1 MTKQFHTKANDIIGV
16 SGCELPDFGT
26 RISKLETI
34 TIAHPMSKKNRQVK
48 QIFFCLALVLILF
61 ACQRNPLKVN
71 VSDVSVDLKIKHLD
85 VELLKLKQDQI
96 LTSIPE
102 LKRSFAEFFDLFTY
116 RMISIGGSDQEKF
129 QESLY
134 YFISDTLILK
144 LELKVAE
151 KLDTTQ
157 LRSELQKAFKHYR
170 YYFPQ
175 KEIPVIYTCISG
187 FNQSV
192 VTSENLIGISLDKYL
207 GADSQFYEQLGLAE
221 YKRKNMHPAKIV
233 SDVMF
238 AWAVTEWP
246 KSEQSN
252 NLLSQMIEEGK
263 TMYFVDAMLPEK
275 HDTLKIG
282 FTRSQLDFC
291 KKNEASMWTYLA
303 EHKQLYSTDRMTIKR
318 YMDDGPFSPSFS
330 NESPA
335 RTGVWLG
342 WQIVRSYMKQHP
354 KTKLADLMNNPDFQ
368 GILNQSGYQP

>member
-1 MTKQFHTKANDIIGV
+1 MK
-16 SGCELPDFGT
+16 
-26 RISKLETI
+26 R
-34 TIAHPMSKKNRQVK
+34 
-48 QIFFCLALVLILF
+48 FFLSLSLIVILF
-61 ACQRNPLKVN
+61 ACHRNPLKVN
-71 VSDVSVDLKIKHLD
+71 VSAISVDLKIKHLD

-96 LTSIPE
+96 PTDIPE
-102 LKRSFAEFFDLFTY
+102 LKRTFAEFFDIFTY

-134 YFISDTLILK
+134 SFISDTLIRK

-157 LRSELQKAFKHYR
+157 LRDELETAFKHYR

-175 KEIPVIYTCISG
+175 KNIPIIYTCISG

-192 VTSENLIGISLDKYL
+192 VTSENLIGISFDKYM
-207 GADSQFYEQLGLAE
+207 GAESPFYEKLGLPE
-221 YKRKNMHPAKIV
+221 YKRRNMHPAKIV
-233 SDVMF
+233 TDVMY

-246 KSEQSN
+246 KAEQTN
-252 NLLSQMIEEGK
+252 NLLSHMIKEGK
-263 TMYFVDAMLPEK
+263 MMYFVDAMLPGK

-282 FTRSQLDFC
+282 FTEKQFDFC
-291 KKNEASMWTYLA
+291 MKNEASMWTYLA
-303 EHKQLYSTDRMTIKR
+303 EHKHLYSIDRMTIKR
-318 YMDDGPFSPSFS
+318 YMDDGPFSASFT

-354 KTKLADLMNNPDFQ
+354 ETKLADLMNNQDFQ

>member
-1 MTKQFHTKANDIIGV
+1 M
-16 SGCELPDFGT
+16 
-26 RISKLETI
+26 RIYQKYKR
-34 TIAHPMSKKNRQVK
+34 MSR
-48 QIFFCLALVLILF
+48 FLLLISLLLTLF
-61 ACQRNPLKVN
+61 SCQRNPLKVN
-71 VSDVSVDLKIKHLD
+71 VSAISVDLKVRHLD
-85 VELLKLKQDQI
+85 VDLLKLKSDQI
-96 LTSIPE
+96 NDAIPD
-102 LKRSFAEFFDLFTY
+102 LKKKYNEFFDLFTY
-116 RMISIGGSDQEKF
+116 RMISIGGSDQEDF
-129 QESLY
+129 QESLNS
-134 YFISDTLILK
+134 FISDTLIRK

-151 KLDTTQ
+151 KLDTTR
-157 LRSELQKAFKHYR
+157 LRNELELAFKHYR

-175 KEIPVIYTCISG
+175 KEIPVVYTCISG

-192 VTSENLIGISLDKYL
+192 VTAENLIGISLDKYL
-207 GADSQFYEQLGLAE
+207 GTDSPFYEKLGLAE

-233 SDVMF
+233 SDVMYG
-238 AWAVTEWP
+238 WAVTEWP

-252 NLLSQMIEEGK
+252 NLLCQMIQEGK
-263 TMYFVDAMLPEK
+263 TMFFVDAMLPETP
-275 HDTLKIG
+275 DSIKIG
-282 FTRSQLDFC
+282 YTAKKLDFC

-354 KTKLADLMNNPDFQ
+354 ETKLADLMNNPDLQ